1 MDLIRCFS
9 SVLHIMCLK
18 YNSQDSL
25 ILLKA
30 IFPSAHAEVPKFNQF
45 LLGKDPKSTC
55 LKIGIWSPELALPSL
70 PARSGCMNAVVETW
84 GNSARESR

>member
-1 MDLIRCFS
+1 MDVIRCFS
-9 SVLHIMCLK
+9 SVLHIKCLK

-30 IFPSAHAEVPKFNQF
+30 IFPSAHPEVPKFNQF
-45 LLGKDPKSTC
+45 LLGEDPKSTC

-84 GNSARESR
+84 GNRARESR